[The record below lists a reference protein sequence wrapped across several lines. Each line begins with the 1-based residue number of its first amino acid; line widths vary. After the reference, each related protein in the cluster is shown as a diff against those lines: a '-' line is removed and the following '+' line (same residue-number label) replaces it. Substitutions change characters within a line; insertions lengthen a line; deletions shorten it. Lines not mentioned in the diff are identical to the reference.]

1 MPLSELIAPELP
13 FLRRFARAISGSQDA
28 GDAHVVAMLEALVV
42 DNSKFPS
49 DLPTKTAVFRT
60 FLKVLSDEVAKVDQ
74 PATANNISPEHEAA
88 ERHLGLISLEPRQA
102 FLLVTVEGFSTR
114 EAAVVLD
121 TTPERVSELI
131 DHAGKEIAD
140 QVATSVLI
148 IEDEPLIALDLAD
161 VVTSI
166 GHTVCAMAA
175 THKEAVAAFKEHKP
189 GLVLADVQLADG
201 SSGLDAVREILASFE
216 VPVIFITAFPER
228 LLTGR
233 PPEPAF
239 LINKPFQPDTVKAVI
254 SQALFFEYKARK
266 SAA

>member
-1 MPLSELIAPELP
+1 MALSEMIAPELP
-13 FLRRFARAISGSQDA
+13 YLRRFARAISGSQDA

-42 DNSKFPS
+42 DNSLFPA

-60 FLKVLSDEVAKVDQ
+60 FLKVLGDTAAKADM
-74 PATANNISPEHEAA
+74 PSKLKKISPAHEAA
-88 ERHLGLISLEPRQA
+88 ERHLALISLEPREA
-102 FLLVTVEGFSTR
+102 FLLVTVEGFSAE
-114 EAAVVLD
+114 EAALVLD
-121 TTPERVSELI
+121 TTLERVSELI
-131 DHAGKEIAD
+131 GQAGKEIAD

-166 GHTVCAMAA
+166 GHTVCATAS
-175 THKEAVAAFKEHKP
+175 THKEAIAAFTKHKP

-239 LINKPFQPDTVKAVI
+239 LINKPFQSDTVKAVI

>member
-1 MPLSELIAPELP
+1 MSLAELIAPELP
-13 FLRRFARAISGSQDA
+13 YLRRFARAISGSQDS
-28 GDAHVVAMLEALVV
+28 GDARVVAMLEALVS
-42 DNSKFPS
+42 DHSLFPVG
-49 DLPTKTAVFRT
+49 LTTKTAVFWT
-60 FLKVLSDEVAKVDQ
+60 FLKVSGAAAANPGTASVKRKVS
-74 PATANNISPEHEAA
+74 PAHEAA
-88 ERHLGLISLEPRQA
+88 ERHLSLISLEPRQA
-102 FLLVTVEGFSTR
+102 FLLVTVEGFSIE
-114 EAAVVLD
+114 EAALVMD
-121 TTPERVSELI
+121 TGIEHVRDLI
-131 DHAGKEIAD
+131 DQAGKEIAD

-166 GHTVCAMAA
+166 GHTVCATAT

-201 SSGLDAVREILASFE
+201 SSGLDAVREILSSFE
-216 VPVIFITAFPER
+216 VPVIFVTAFPER

>member
-1 MPLSELIAPELP
+1 MALSELIAPELP
-13 FLRRFARAISGSQDA
+13 YLRRFARAISGSQDA

-42 DNSKFPS
+42 DNTLFHG
-49 DLPTKTAVFRT
+49 DLPNKIAVFRT
-60 FLKVLSDEVAKVDQ
+60 FLQVLGDEAAKSGKLALVRKTS
-74 PATANNISPEHEAA
+74 PAHQAA
-88 ERHLGLISLEPRQA
+88 ERHLGLISLEPREA
-102 FLLVTVEGFSTR
+102 FLLVTVEGFSTA
-114 EAAVVLD
+114 ETALILD

-131 DHAGKEIAD
+131 DQAGKEIAD

-148 IEDEPLIALDLAD
+148 IEDEPLIALDLSD
-161 VVTSI
+161 LVTSI
-166 GHTVCAMAA
+166 GHTVCATAA
-175 THKEAVAAFKEHKP
+175 THKQAVAAFNEHRP

-239 LINKPFQPDTVKAVI
+239 LINKPFQSDTVKAVI

>member
-1 MPLSELIAPELP
+1 MALSEVIAPELP
-13 FLRRFARAISGSQDA
+13 YLRRFARAITGSQEA
-28 GDAHVVAMLEALVV
+28 GDAHVVAMLETLVAG
-42 DNSKFPS
+42 NERFPAT
-49 DLPTKTAVFRT
+49 LPARVAVFQT
-60 FLKVLSDEVAKVDQ
+60 FLKVLGDAAIAPGTVSKKK
-74 PATANNISPEHEAA
+74 ISPAHEAA
-88 ERHLGLISLEPRQA
+88 ERHVSQMSLKPRQA
-102 FLLVTVEGFSTR
+102 FLLVTMEGFSI
-114 EAAVVLD
+114 EDAAKVLD
-121 TTPERVSELI
+121 TTADTVRTLI
-131 DHAGKEIAD
+131 DQAGMEIAD

-148 IEDEPLIALDLAD
+148 IEDEPLIALDLSD

-166 GHTVCAMAA
+166 GHEVCATA
-175 THKEAVAAFKEHKP
+175 TTHAEAVAAFKLHKP